1 MRNIRSLVLGLV
13 LVILSP
19 LGWGEDEEPLVLHCV
34 YEATVGNGQGL
45 LVATEEKVR
54 NKETLKVGSEYV
66 EEKLVSPIPIVQ
78 RSDALI
84 VARYHY
90 AAFDDLLTQKTY
102 VFKKQG
108 SQSYSVLRSF
118 LWEIGGYLDYG
129 TCTKF

>member
-1 MRNIRSLVLGLV
+1 MKLFTA
-13 LVILSP
+13 VILTLISTV
-19 LGWGEDEEPLVLHCV
+19 GWAEDEELLVLYCV

-45 LVATEEKVR
+45 LVATEEEVR

-78 RSDALI
+78 RSDELI
-84 VARYHY
+84 VARYHS
-90 AAFDDLLTQKTY
+90 AAFDDLLSQKTY

-108 SQSYSVLRSF
+108 NQSYSVLRSF
-118 LWEIGGYLDYG
+118 LWATGGYLDYG